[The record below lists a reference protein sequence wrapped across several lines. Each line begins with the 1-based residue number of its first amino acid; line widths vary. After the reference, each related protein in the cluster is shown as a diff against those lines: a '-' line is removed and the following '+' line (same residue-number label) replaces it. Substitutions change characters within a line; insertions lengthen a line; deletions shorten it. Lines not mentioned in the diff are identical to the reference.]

1 MKLNIILFTTEGCA
15 NSRIMQARLLRA
27 VQFKSNLHVQFATLD
42 GLCDVKIY
50 SLNNSKGREIARL
63 YGATDAPTILC
74 PDNYNKRDNIVGVK
88 TEYYIRNWIREQL
101 IKNSKFD
108 DEES

>member
-27 VQFKSNLHVQFATLD
+27 MQFKSDLNTKFATLD

-50 SLNNSKGREIARL
+50 SLNNPKGREIARL

-101 IKNSKFD
+101 IKNNKDANEKS
-108 DEES
+108 